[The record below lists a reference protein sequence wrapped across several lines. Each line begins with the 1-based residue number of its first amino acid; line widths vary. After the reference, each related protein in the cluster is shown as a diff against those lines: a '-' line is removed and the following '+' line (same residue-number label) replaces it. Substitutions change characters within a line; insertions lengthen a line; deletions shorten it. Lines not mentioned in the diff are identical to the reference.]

1 MFGNNSK
8 KIVLNKEDVTMS
20 NISEKV
26 SYLKGLSEGMKIS
39 DATNEGKLL
48 LAVLDALEEISY
60 ELESLEEFQDELDER
75 VSEIDEDLGCLEEDV
90 YGKCCNGGSC
100 DCDDDCDCG
109 CQDDCCEKP
118 QYITVECPHCKK
130 ETSFDLS
137 IFDENTESVECP
149 NCHEK
154 IEVVYQED

>member
-1 MFGNNSK
+1 
-8 KIVLNKEDVTMS
+8 MS
-20 NISEKV
+20 DISEKV
-26 SYLKGLSEGMKIS
+26 SYLKGLAEGMKIS

-48 LAVLDALEEISY
+48 LAVLDVLEEVSY
-60 ELESLEEFQDELDER
+60 ELESLQESQDELDER
-75 VSEIDEDLGCLEEDV
+75 VSEIDEDLGLVEEDM
-90 YGKCCNGGSC
+90 YGECCHDDSCDC

-109 CQDDCCEKP
+109 CKDGKP

-137 IFDENTESVECP
+137 IFNENTEFVECP

>member
-1 MFGNNSK
+1 
-8 KIVLNKEDVTMS
+8 MS

-26 SYLKGLSEGMKIS
+26 SYLKGLAEGMKIS
-39 DATNEGKLL
+39 DTTNEGKLL
-48 LAVLDALEEISY
+48 LAVLDVLEEVSY
-60 ELESLEEFQDELDER
+60 ELESLEEFQEELNER
-75 VSEIDEDLGCLEEDV
+75 VSEIDEDLGSVENEV
-90 YGKCCNGGSC
+90 YGDCYHNDSCDCGC

-109 CQDDCCEKP
+109 CMGDKP

-137 IFDENTESVECP
+137 IFDEDTEFVECP

>member
-1 MFGNNSK
+1 
-8 KIVLNKEDVTMS
+8 MS

-26 SYLKGLSEGMKIS
+26 SYLKGLAEGMKIS

-48 LAVLDALEEISY
+48 LAVLDVLEEVSY
-60 ELESLEEFQDELDER
+60 ELESLEEFQEELNER
-75 VSEIDEDLGCLEEDV
+75 VSEIDEDLGSVENEV
-90 YGKCCNGGSC
+90 YGDCCHNDGCDCDC

-109 CQDDCCEKP
+109 CRDDKP

-137 IFDENTESVECP
+137 IFDEDTEFVECP